1 MALCVQLDVEKFLQA
16 DVTAEP
22 EAQVTYLI
30 ENAGAQVEA
39 YLDRTVEEQ
48 TVVTELH
55 DGNGDYL
62 IRLAHW
68 PVTLPLTLV
77 EEDGVALIEGTDYVA
92 YEDGRVYRGTKTF
105 KSRWRGGL
113 RAVDFDYTGGY
124 AAPIP
129 FVIRDVC
136 ARMVARAFQAG
147 SAYAN
152 TPVGAEGIKRISL
165 EGSDSVEYTAAVS
178 DVTRTAVIL
187 NDEEK
192 QSLNFYRRQVF
203 V

>member
-1 MALCVQLDVEKFLQA
+1 M
-16 DVTAEP
+16 
-22 EAQVTYLI
+22 
-30 ENAGAQVEA
+30 
-39 YLDRTVEEQ
+39 
-48 TVVTELH
+48 
-55 DGNGDYL
+55 
-62 IRLAHW
+62 
-68 PVTLPLTLV
+68 TLPLTKV
-77 EEDGVALIEGTDYVA
+77 EEDGVTLVEGTDYVA

-105 KSRWRGGL
+105 KSRWRGGM

-124 AAPIP
+124 SPVP
-129 FVIRDVC
+129 DLIRDVC

-147 SAYAN
+147 AAYAN

-178 DVTRTAVIL
+178 DVTKTAVIL

>member
-1 MALCVQLDVEKFLQA
+1 MPLCVQLDVEKFLQA

-30 ENAGAQVEA
+30 ENAGAEIEA
-39 YLDRTVEEQ
+39 YLHRTVEEQ
-48 TVVTELH
+48 AVVTELH

-62 IRLAHW
+62 ILLEHW
-68 PVTLPLTLV
+68 PVTIPLTTV
-77 EEDGVALIEGTDYVA
+77 VEDGTTLIEGTDYVA
-92 YEDGRVYRGTKTF
+92 YEDGRVYRGTATF

-124 AAPIP
+124 DTVP
-129 FVIRDVC
+129 FLIRDVC

-147 SAYAN
+147 AAYAN
-152 TPVGAEGIKRISL
+152 TPVGAAGIKEISL
-165 EGSDSVEYTAAVS
+165 DDSDSVKYTDAVS
-178 DVTRTAVIL
+178 DVSGAAVIL
-187 NDEEK
+187 NDDEK
-192 QSLNFYRRQVF
+192 MMLNRFRRQVF

>member
-1 MALCVQLDVEKFLQA
+1 MPLCVQLDVEKFLQA

-30 ENAGAQVEA
+30 ENAGAQIEA
-39 YLDRTVEEQ
+39 YLDRVVEEAAR
-48 TVVTELH
+48 TTELH

-62 IRLAHW
+62 IRLDHW
-68 PVTLPLTLV
+68 PVTIPLTKV
-77 EEDGVALIEGTDYVA
+77 EEDGVVLIEGTDYVA
-92 YEDGRVYRGTKTF
+92 YDDGRVYRGTKTF

-113 RAVDFDYTGGY
+113 RAVDFDYTGGF
-124 AAPIP
+124 ATVP

-147 SAYAN
+147 VAYAN
-152 TPVGAEGIKRISL
+152 TPIGSAGIKSLSL
-165 EGSDSVEYTAAVS
+165 EGSDSVEYTEAVS
-178 DVTRTAVIL
+178 DVSRAAVIL
-187 NDEEK
+187 NEDEK
-192 QSLNFYRRQVF
+192 MMLNRFRRQVF